1 MVASIGGCGDDSL
14 RQVGDENGSSFAID
28 FDLRWC
34 AGVVVSGFT
43 KNPRSI
49 SAFWV
54 SEQSYLMVQKA
65 ESYAYA
71 VCGQKAW
78 ESSLL

>member
-1 MVASIGGCGDDSL
+1 MGVTTLIDSRSL
-14 RQVGDENGSSFAID
+14 STLSTPLSRQVGDENGSSFAID

-54 SEQSYLMVQKA
+54 SERSYLMV
-65 ESYAYA
+65 
-71 VCGQKAW
+71 
-78 ESSLL
+78 